1 MGFPVEEKN
10 PADGDNSAAAE
21 GSGLRSELK
30 QRHMTLIALGG
41 VIGAGLFVGSGV
53 VIDETGPAV
62 IISFLIAGGLVILV
76 MRMLGEM
83 AVARPAVG
91 SFYEYARMALG
102 PWGGFT
108 IGWLYWYFWV
118 NVVAL
123 EAVAGAAQIHAWLPG
138 IPLWVISLVLM
149 LLLTGVNMFSVRS
162 FGEFEYWFSSIKVA
176 AITVFLIVGL
186 VFVVGLWSGA
196 DADVSNL
203 TAHEGFAPHGF
214 GAVLTSVIP
223 AVGFFTGAEIAA
235 LAAAESKEPRRA
247 VAKATNSVVLRVL
260 LFYVGSVFLVV
271 AIVPWNSEGV
281 ADGPYVA
288 ALQEI
293 GIPSADTLMRVL
305 VLVAVL
311 SSLNA
316 GLYSASRIVFAL
328 TRHGDAPTGLT
339 RLSRRGVPRRAI
351 LLATV
356 LGYGSVAMAYIS
368 PETVFSFIVHSY
380 GAVALFV
387 YLLVALSQLRLRRRL
402 EREDPGALQLKMWFY
417 PYLSWFTVIAMA
429 VVILAMAVLP
439 ATRTDFGASA
449 LTLAVVVGAYGLRRR
464 HGRQDRAQGPASGPA
479 GDPAG
484 GGGLPGPAA
493 EPVLEPVPAAESPSR
508 RP

>member
-1 MGFPVEEKN
+1 
-10 PADGDNSAAAE
+10 
-21 GSGLRSELK
+21 
-30 QRHMTLIALGG
+30 MTLIALGG

-53 VIDETGPAV
+53 VISETGPAS
-62 IISFLIAGGLVILV
+62 IISFLLAGGLVILV

-91 SFYEYARMALG
+91 SFYSYARLALG

-138 IPLWVISLVLM
+138 IPLWIISLCLM
-149 LLLTGVNMFSVRS
+149 VLLTGVNMFSVKS
-162 FGEFEYWFSSIKVA
+162 FGEFEYWFSAIKVA
-176 AITVFLIVGL
+176 AIAVFLILGL
-186 VFVVGLWSGA
+186 VFIVGLWPGAHA
-196 DADVSNL
+196 DASNL
-203 TAHEGFAPHGF
+203 TEHNGFAPMGV
-214 GAVLTSVIP
+214 GPVLASVIP

-260 LFYVGSVFLVV
+260 LFYVGSITLVV
-271 AIVPWNSEGV
+271 ALVPWNDGKV
-281 ADGPYVA
+281 AEGPYIA
-288 ALQEI
+288 ALQAI
-293 GIPSADTLMRVL
+293 GIPAADTLMRVL

-328 TRHGDAPTGLT
+328 TRNHDAPRGLT
-339 RLSRRGVPRRAI
+339 RLSGNGVPRRAI
-351 LLATV
+351 LLATL
-356 LGYGSVAMAYIS
+356 LGYVSVVIAYVS
-368 PETVFSFIVHSY
+368 PDAVFSFIVHSY

-402 EREDPGALQLKMWFY
+402 ECEDPGALTLKMWCY
-417 PYLSWFTVIAMA
+417 PYLSWFTIGAMV
-429 VVILAMAVLP
+429 VVILTMAFLP
-439 ATRTDFGASA
+439 STRLDFAASA
-449 LTLAVVVGAYGLRRR
+449 LTLTVVLVAYAVRRR
-464 HGRQDRAQGPASGPA
+464 RGRGGPGPSDGERGHVPAPSGPA
-479 GDPAG
+479 DAPVTGEP
-484 GGGLPGPAA
+484 PAA
-493 EPVLEPVPAAESPSR
+493 DTAQLSREAESGPGTGPEPR
-508 RP
+508 RA